1 MKEGTGVRNRKV
13 PCARPIHMRTALTAP
28 ALLMALLAFGTSC
41 AGPQSPAAPEPPSV
55 GPAELLVGVR
65 EIPGTPSPQILRGLP
80 RLSLYG
86 DGRAITPSGRTGA
99 LQTATV
105 RRLTGERVRDLYRD
119 AYATAR
125 TAVESPEVVDGGVL
139 ALTVAEAR
147 RTGASRPEPDAAEL
161 PLQADEIAEFRART
175 DPAKW
180 PDTAFESGPR
190 PYTPASLAVFA
201 TPVEGGDE
209 DAEPVVWPYD
219 DPGLT
224 GMPTREGQCTALAP
238 DASRA
243 AQRLARAA
251 TPETLWRAPGGRTYH
266 LDFRPLLPDETGC
279 GDLGHPGA

>member
-1 MKEGTGVRNRKV
+1 MRNRPFV
-13 PCARPIHMRTALTAP
+13 NHPGAL
-28 ALLMALLAFGTSC
+28 GTSC
-41 AGPQSPAAPEPPSV
+41 AGPQAPAAPEPPSV
-55 GPAELLVGVR
+55 GSAELLVGVR
-65 EIPGTPSPQILRGLP
+65 EIPGTPSPQILRALP

-105 RRLTGERVRDLYRD
+105 RRLTGERVRDLYRG

-125 TAVESPEVVDGGVL
+125 TPVESPEVVDGGVL

-147 RTGASRPEPDAAEL
+147 RTGASRPEPEAAEL

-190 PYTPASLAVFA
+190 PYTRASLAVFA
-201 TPVEGGDE
+201 TPAEAGG
-209 DAEPVVWPYD
+209 AEPVVWPYD

-238 DASRA
+238 DCQPR
-243 AQRLARAA
+243 R
-251 TPETLWRAPGGRTYH
+251 PAPGSRRHPGNAVAYPGRPH
-266 LDFRPLLPDETGC
+266 VPPRLPPAAAGRD
-279 GDLGHPGA
+279 GDLGDLGA